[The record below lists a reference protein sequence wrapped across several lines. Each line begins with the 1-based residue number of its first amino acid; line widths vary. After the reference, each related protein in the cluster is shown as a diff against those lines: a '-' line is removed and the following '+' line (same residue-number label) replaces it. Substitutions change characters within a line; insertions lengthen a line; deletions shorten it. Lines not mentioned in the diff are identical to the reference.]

1 MSFQE
6 LVYNLVFYFA
16 VLVGCVLVVYILF
29 RVVRPFWMSR
39 KFPDYMRATVRKIVW
54 RFPRA
59 VRSRNRDLVCVSKSW
74 FSDKEKKRYP
84 RLKRVYHLL
93 NNDEEAILAVVK
105 VPDSKL
111 VNHLS
116 NPNMCELF
124 ARDLGLDA
132 SQRIELDY
140 SNPKAAG
147 GVGIK
152 IFTPMPTNSEVREA
166 DLGGLMF

>member
-16 VLVGCVLVVYILF
+16 VLVGCCMAAYILF
-29 RVVRPFWMSR
+29 KIVRPFWMAR
-39 KFPDYMRATVRKIVW
+39 KFPDYMRGSVRKIVW

-59 VRSRNRDLVCVSKSW
+59 VRSKNRDLVCVSKSLI
-74 FSDKEKKRYP
+74 SDKERKRYP

-93 NNDEEAILAVVK
+93 DSDEEAILAVVK

-116 NPNMCELF
+116 NPNMCQLF
-124 ARDLGLDA
+124 ARDLSLDA
-132 SQRIELDY
+132 SQKIELDY
-140 SNPKAAG
+140 SNSKAAG